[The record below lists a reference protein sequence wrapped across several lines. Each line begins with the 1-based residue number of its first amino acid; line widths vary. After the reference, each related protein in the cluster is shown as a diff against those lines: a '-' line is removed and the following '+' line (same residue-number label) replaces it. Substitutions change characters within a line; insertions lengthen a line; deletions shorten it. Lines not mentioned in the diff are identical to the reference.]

1 MTSAIRETST
11 NIFRIVIEFV
21 DNTLHQG
28 LSLLDSIVGF
38 PVSTDES
45 LVSGEEVSQKESIEH
60 IFFLKLIYNEV
71 WEFEDLNL
79 IQIAYFIDWKD
90 IILRR
95 MIENSTDKKFIE
107 MDERKA

>member
-71 WEFEDLNL
+71 WEFEDLKRKVPQNENVFFKIIYSKTTL
-79 IQIAYFIDWKD
+79 FIV
-90 IILRR
+90 IL
-95 MIENSTDKKFIE
+95 
-107 MDERKA
+107 